1 MEKYFQDVVAT
12 VEERIMDGGS
22 ECDEYNARLQQLYDE
37 IICSA
42 HTGRN
47 SFFGCSFSVRH

>member
-22 ECDEYNARLQQLYDE
+22 EYDQYNTRLQQLYDE
-37 IICSA
+37 IIYSA
-42 HTGRN
+42 STGRN
-47 SFFGCSFSVRH
+47 YFGCSISVRH